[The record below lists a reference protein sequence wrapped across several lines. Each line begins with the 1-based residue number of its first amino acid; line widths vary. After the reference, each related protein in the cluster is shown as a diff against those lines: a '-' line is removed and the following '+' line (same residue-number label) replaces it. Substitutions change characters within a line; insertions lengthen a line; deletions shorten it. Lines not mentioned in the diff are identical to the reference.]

1 MTNDVHAALQLPL
14 VLVTAM
20 AGGIMLYRARQ
31 TIRGEA
37 VDRSPALQ
45 MCMGLMLIALAAKQM
60 FWQAVWAV
68 KASGLFIAAQG
79 MVELIWIATLFNFVA
94 IVLGAIVCVF
104 AARPIFGPRSAPVVL
119 GFILATTAAS
129 AWMVSQ

>member
-1 MTNDVHAALQLPL
+1 MTDDVHAALQLPL

-20 AGGIMLYRARQ
+20 AGAIMLYRSRK
-31 TIRGEA
+31 TIKGEA

-45 MCMGLMLIALAAKQM
+45 MCMGLMLIALAAKQL
-60 FWQAVWAV
+60 FWQAVWAA
-68 KASGLFIAAQG
+68 KASGLFLAAQG
-79 MVELIWIATLFNFVA
+79 MVGWIWIATALNFTA

-104 AARPIFGPRSAPVVL
+104 AARPIFGPSSAPVVL
-119 GFILATTAAS
+119 AFILATTAAS